1 VWFLAGATDARDRAR
16 HERRSTVVV
25 LWEQVTH
32 SPTSP
37 GTRAAGAPGA
47 RGPDDPGWLTRRLAH
62 VIGGTS
68 TVLLTIVLA
77 GLARWARQRRVLLA
91 LCALL
96 LAAAVGA
103 QLWLGILLMY
113 DTPAGPIHRF
123 QQPESE
129 MLVRR

>member
-1 VWFLAGATDARDRAR
+1 
-16 HERRSTVVV
+16 VV

-32 SPTSP
+32 SPTAP

-62 VIGGTS
+62 VIGGTA
-68 TVLLTIVLA
+68 TVVLTIVLA
-77 GLARWARQRRVLLA
+77 GLARWARERRILLA

-96 LAAAVGA
+96 LVAVIGA
-103 QLWLGILLMY
+103 QLWVGILLMY